1 MTTKTD
7 GGKITE
13 IESRER
19 AGKRVLFLASGSHE
33 ADVKS
38 FEYAATSALDA
49 KDDVTVMHYVKGAVA
64 TVYGPGRLAG
74 SYGADEDS
82 VRERV
87 GCTRVPVS
95 DDASREKA
103 AWLPEYIRARLLE
116 RKLSKDKGAVQVVQI
131 DGLSGKR
138 SVEEAVAAIVDGEFS
153 SSHESYK
160 NDEWLSIEP
169 PTLIIMGCRGHG
181 LVRRAL
187 LGSVTQNV
195 LNRIPVP
202 TLFFR
207 STLPKIVGQNE
218 LVKQALGGVD
228 QRVVAIA
235 MSGSNSSRRL
245 VEYFIQEHIRKR
257 YAGAIA
263 M

>member
-1 MTTKTD
+1 M
-7 GGKITE
+7 
-13 IESRER
+13 
-19 AGKRVLFLASGSHE
+19 
-33 ADVKS
+33 
-38 FEYAATSALDA
+38 
-49 KDDVTVMHYVKGAVA
+49 
-64 TVYGPGRLAG
+64 
-74 SYGADEDS
+74 
-82 VRERV
+82 
-87 GCTRVPVS
+87 
-95 DDASREKA
+95 
-103 AWLPEYIRARLLE
+103 
-116 RKLSKDKGAVQVVQI
+116 
-131 DGLSGKR
+131 
-138 SVEEAVAAIVDGEFS
+138 AAIVNGEFS

-207 STLPKIVGQNE
+207 STLPKIVGQND

>member
-1 MTTKTD
+1 MTTKMD
-7 GGKITE
+7 EGKITE

-38 FEYAATSALDA
+38 FEYAATRALDA
-49 KDDVTVMHYVKGAVA
+49 RDDVTVMHYVKGAVA

-207 STLPKIVGQNE
+207 STLPKIVGQND

>member
-1 MTTKTD
+1 MTTKMD
-7 GGKITE
+7 EGKITE

-49 KDDVTVMHYVKGAVA
+49 KDDVTVMHYGKGAVA

-138 SVEEAVAAIVDGEFS
+138 SVEEAVAVPPRQIVPCAQQVKSF
-153 SSHESYK
+153 
-160 NDEWLSIEP
+160 
-169 PTLIIMGCRGHG
+169 
-181 LVRRAL
+181 L
-187 LGSVTQNV
+187 L
-195 LNRIPVP
+195 
-202 TLFFR
+202 
-207 STLPKIVGQNE
+207 
-218 LVKQALGGVD
+218 
-228 QRVVAIA
+228 
-235 MSGSNSSRRL
+235 RRL
-245 VEYFIQEHIRKR
+245 
-257 YAGAIA
+257 
-263 M
+263 